1 MHNNTKVQAFLSN
14 HYHATELCKTFPQID
29 DIFSGILELKT
40 SGDTS
45 TRALSRKVLFH
56 ILQWCPVIDV
66 ASIER
71 VTNGKYAYRSLASY
85 ATLARVASKA
95 LERFIDRLPEGRRE
109 MTRKQAQEALDA
121 PHMAELEALG
131 LI

>member
-1 MHNNTKVQAFLSN
+1 MHKNYKVQTFLSN

-29 DIFSGILELKT
+29 NIFSGLLELKT

-66 ASIER
+66 ASIDR
-71 VTNGKYAYRSLASY
+71 VTHGKYAYNTIAGY

-95 LERFIDRLPEGRRE
+95 LERFIDTIPEGRRE
-109 MTRKQAQEALDA
+109 MTLKQAQEALDA